1 LIPVQLQPE
10 PSDFDERVRQPGLQA
25 LRDNPDKLPDYWTR
39 CLKQLHKAY
48 QGICAYLCIYI
59 PPGVGARSVEH
70 FLAKSSERSLA
81 YEWSN
86 YRLACSLMNSRKNAY
101 PDVLDPFEVGEHWF
115 ILEFSMLQVL
125 PNPTLAPQH
134 KALVQETIR
143 RLKLN
148 DQECLDARADYYDAY
163 LSSEVTFERLR
174 QRSPFVASEMERQG
188 LAPN

>member
-1 LIPVQLQPE
+1 MIPVQLQPE
-10 PSDFDERVRQPGLQA
+10 PTDFDERVRQPGIQA
-25 LRDNPDKLPDYWTR
+25 LRGSPDKLPDYWTR
-39 CLKQLHKAY
+39 CLKQLHKAS

-70 FLAKSSERSLA
+70 FLAKSSEPSLA

-101 PDVLDPFEVGEHWF
+101 RDVLDPFEVGEHWF

-125 PNPTLAPQH
+125 PNPDLDAENARP
-134 KALVQETIR
+134 VRETIQ

-163 LSSEVTFERLR
+163 LRKEVTFELLR
-174 QRSPFVASEMERQG
+174 RRSPFVASEMERQG
-188 LAPN
+188 LAPH